1 MNATFESW
9 AVAFGNWAWG
19 SQLLVLL
26 VGGGLFFLIY
36 SRLLPLRY
44 MKHGIDILRG
54 KYDDKNAPGDISHF
68 QALASAIAGT
78 VGLGNIAGVAVA
90 FSVGGPGAIFWM
102 WVSAILGIATKFF
115 TCSLAVMY
123 RGRDSAGNLQGGP
136 MYVITEGLG
145 QKWRPLAVF
154 FCLVAMFGILPIF
167 QTNQLLQIS
176 RDVIFIP
183 AGVLEASGNH
193 FFFNLIFG
201 LIMMLIVAAVTLGGI
216 KRIALVASRVVPG
229 MIVLYLGAALYVI
242 ITNAADVPGHLL
254 SIVQQAFSDSAVTGG
269 VIGVMIIGIRRAA
282 FSNEAGI
289 GTEAMAHGAAK
300 TDEPIREGLVAMLG
314 PVIDTLLV
322 CTATAMVIMIS
333 GVWQQ
338 SDASGITLTAQAFD
352 KTMPGYG
359 TYLLMVCV
367 VFFSVSTVFT
377 MGYYGTKCCGFVFGA
392 HRQHLYNYFYL
403 AMIVVGA
410 ITSLDAVISLIDG
423 MYAMMAIPTMVSAL
437 LLSPKVMALAKVY
450 FANLAEE
457 KAAAALAGKG
467 ETS

>member
-1 MNATFESW
+1 MLSNFEKW

-54 KYDDKNAPGDISHF
+54 KYDDKDAPGDISHF

-90 FSVGGPGAIFWM
+90 FALGGPGAIFWM

-123 RGRDSAGNLQGGP
+123 RGKDSLGNIQGGP

-145 QKWRPLAVF
+145 KKWRPLAMF
-154 FCLVAMFGILPIF
+154 FCIAAMFGVLPIF

-183 AGVLEASGNH
+183 SGLLTAGDDH
-193 FFFNLIFG
+193 FMFNFIFG
-201 LIMMLIVAAVTLGGI
+201 FVLMLITASVIIGGI
-216 KRIALVASRVVPG
+216 KRIALVASKVVPA
-229 MIVLYLGAALYVI
+229 MILLYLGAALFVI
-242 ITNAADVPGHLL
+242 ADNFAVVPGYLL
-254 SIVQQAFSDSAVTGG
+254 MIVEQAFSPQAVGG
-269 VIGVMIIGIRRAA
+269 GMLGVMIIGIRRAA

-300 TDEPIREGLVAMLG
+300 TDHAIREGLVAMLG

-333 GVWQQ
+333 GVWQD
-338 SDASGITLTAQAFD
+338 SNVSGITLTAMAFD
-352 KTMPGYG
+352 KTMPDVG
-359 TYLLMVCV
+359 TYVLMVCV
-367 VFFSVSTVFT
+367 IFFSVSTVFT
-377 MGYYGTKCCGFVFGA
+377 MAYYGTKCCGFVFGA

-403 AMIVVGA
+403 VMIIVGA
-410 ITSLDAVISLIDG
+410 VTSLDAVISIIDG

-437 LLSPKVMALAKVY
+437 LLSPKVMALAREY
-450 FANLAEE
+450 FANYANEKV
-457 KAAAALAGKG
+457 KAAEQSK
-467 ETS
+467 S